1 MLLLERTDPNRQKIE
16 IIRYKWNLAKHCIKN
31 QPTEVFYILKII
43 NFIITTSLKTNS
55 FRMYVH

>member
-16 IIRYKWNLAKHCIKN
+16 IIRYKLNLAKHYIKN
-31 QPTEVFYILKII
+31 QPTEVFYMLKII